1 MEGVRPREAGGAV
14 PWLTAVTTRVRIVHT
29 LAYRNCQDLPA
40 RKEIT
45 KPPRLLRC
53 TLRTRPH
60 TTPGSSSDLNLDAWR
75 LGRWISASLC
85 KLEDVSRVFSDL
97 YA

>member
-1 MEGVRPREAGGAV
+1 MKLVELLADYVRAHA
-14 PWLTAVTTRVRIVHT
+14 
-29 LAYRNCQDLPA
+29 LASTCQDLPCE
-40 RKEIT
+40 KEIT

-53 TLRTRPH
+53 TLRQRSH